1 MDQAL
6 LILERE
12 ARYKAEEPDARR
24 ACSSTSS
31 RPCRGTGSATARAS
45 RRWPP
50 TRSTTRTGATTSSPL
65 RARLGDV
72 DFADLIY
79 VRSAYFVTERRRLQ
93 PRLPAQV
100 PDPLRREG
108 GQDRPRQPGPRPALP
123 VLGPAAPARLS
134 RGPPPPP
141 PRRGRGPHRPA
152 RTARHAAREPH
163 QGRSRARST
172 ATSTSRQFTVKPED
186 TAGPPAGWGIHSSID
201 GT

>member
-12 ARYKAEEPDARR
+12 ASYKADGPEPPP

-31 RPCRGTGSATARAS
+31 RPSRGTGSATARGS

-50 TRSTTRTGATTSSPL
+50 TRSTTRTGATTSSPAPL
-65 RARLGDV
+65 PA
-72 DFADLIY
+72 
-79 VRSAYFVTERRRLQ
+79 RRRRFRRPDLRPLGLLRHRAAAAQ

-100 PDPLRREG
+100 PGPLRREG
-108 GQDRPRQPGPRPALP
+108 GEDRPRQPGPRPALP
-123 VLGPAAPARLS
+123 LLGPPAPARLP

-152 RTARHAAREPH
+152 RTAGHAPREPH

-172 ATSTSRQFTVKPED
+172 TTSTSSQFAVKPED
-186 TAGPPAGWGIHSSID
+186 TAGPPSGWGIHSAD
-201 GT
+201 LG